1 MSKITNRDGAPRD
14 GGSVEHR
21 LARLL
26 DTPFLARVVPHLAPE
41 TLHQL
46 IRYRGLD
53 ACGELVT
60 SATPAQLN
68 SLLALDLWRHARPG
82 RDERFDVD
90 RFGEWLEV
98 LVDAGNSVA
107 ARTVAALDKNL
118 VVAGLSRCVRVFDP
132 GIFEPTAQRDDEP
145 TDRHE
150 AMREGDSMEVDEVM
164 DAESMHAD
172 DAPVHDSS
180 CDWLECE
187 VGGYI
192 VRARRAVAWDTIV
205 TLLVVLDA
213 EHGHYFHAV
222 MQGCR
227 RLSNSRSE
235 IDGLDDRLSAAEQHL
250 HDVTIERERRRSQQ
264 GYATPA
270 DARAFLEMARQPK
283 RTQSGASVTVSIKV
297 NPIVTAYFR
306 AADEAPESS
315 NETARSPERTLE
327 SPSSTSTSLSASM
340 SLPPAASHSGDVHA
354 QATDVPES
362 LEAVM
367 ELLTEAGVMP
377 ERPRALL
384 EAVDADPQAA
394 GLTRLGRLM
403 AYVRDTDETAYLTRS
418 REHAFLANTLL
429 AGCSVQSRPFTPPEA
444 SDAAAGICNL
454 GLEYWPAR
462 WPSVTSPDASSPH
475 PHDTANHLRQGSGGQ
490 AAAPPDTCPPDSW
503 LIDHDLVTA
512 FEVGWSVLHQDVS
525 LFVAEQLISALTDL
539 HCVDRDI
546 RRGLVALQRALV
558 AQRDAGTPWR
568 ARDAAEI
575 LAMLDMTA
583 WISVLGL
590 LDECPVLPAA
600 LRAVLEGRTTTVSP
614 TAFDFISTA
623 AQIGD
628 VRTFMRK
635 LPDVLSR

>member
-1 MSKITNRDGAPRD
+1 MSKITNRDRAPRG

-26 DTPFLARVVPHLAPE
+26 DTPFLARVVPHLPPE

-60 SATPAQLN
+60 SATPAQLT
-68 SLLALDLWRHARPG
+68 SLLDLDLWSG
-82 RDERFDVD
+82 NDQFDVS

-98 LVDAGNSVA
+98 LVNTGDSVA
-107 ARTVAALDKNL
+107 ARTVAALDKD
-118 VVAGLSRCVRVFDP
+118 VVIVGLSRYVRVFDP
-132 GIFEPTAQRDDEP
+132 GIFEPTAQSDDEP
-145 TDRHE
+145 VDRHE
-150 AMREGDSMEVDEVM
+150 AMREGDPREV
-164 DAESMHAD
+164 
-172 DAPVHDSS
+172 APMRDGGGDRV
-180 CDWLECE
+180 ECE

-192 VRARRAVAWDTIV
+192 VRARRTDAWDAIV
-205 TLLVVLDA
+205 TLLLALDA
-213 EHGHYFHAV
+213 EHANYFHGV

-227 RLSNSRSE
+227 RLSNSRPE
-235 IDGLDDRLSAAEQHL
+235 IDGLDDLLPAREQHL
-250 HDVTIERERRRSQQ
+250 HDVAIERERRRSQQ

-270 DARAFLEMARQPK
+270 DARAFLQTARQP
-283 RTQSGASVTVSIKV
+283 RHTRSEASATGSITV

-306 AADEAPESS
+306 AAEEAPESS
-315 NETARSPERTLE
+315 SETARSPERMLA
-327 SPSSTSTSLSASM
+327 SPTSASR
-340 SLPPAASHSGDVHA
+340 PTASRSTDAHVD
-354 QATDVPES
+354 ATDVPAS
-362 LEAVM
+362 IEAVI

-384 EAVDADPQAA
+384 EAADSEPQAA
-394 GLTRLGRLM
+394 RLARLRRVM
-403 AYVRDTDETAYLTRS
+403 EYVRDTHETAYLTRS
-418 REHAFLANTLL
+418 RELAFLANALL
-429 AGCSVQSRPFTPPEA
+429 AGCSVQSRPFTPQEA

-454 GLEYWPAR
+454 GLEHWPAG
-462 WPSVTSPDASSPH
+462 WPSVTSPGASSPH
-475 PHDTANHLRQGSGGQ
+475 PHDTATT
-490 AAAPPDTCPPDSW
+490 APPDTFPPDSFLIDSF

-512 FEVGWSVLHQDVS
+512 FEVGWSVLHQEVS
-525 LFVAEQLISALTDL
+525 LFVAEQLISTLDNL

-546 RRGLVALQRALV
+546 QRGLVTLRRKLV
-558 AQRDAGTPWR
+558 TQRDAGTPWL
-568 ARDAAEI
+568 ARNAADV

-600 LRAVLEGRTTTVSP
+600 LTANLERRTTTVSP

-628 VRTFMRK
+628 IRIFMRK
-635 LPDVLSR
+635 LPDILSR